1 MARDHEPYAK
11 ALAALRE
18 RIASGVLNGGDPV
31 VVMLEA
37 EALDLSPTP
46 LREALARLEGE
57 GLVRR
62 VHRGGYRVAHLG
74 AGEIAE
80 HYRFQAGLV
89 STALAS
95 GPVRVQGPERRPS
108 TASEASDALAGL
120 LGDVVRGTGDRALLA
135 AWLAS
140 TGRLERVRRREAAR
154 LDGLVEEH
162 RRVSAALA
170 AGTGQARTAAAGAYD
185 RRVEAAGRLS
195 DPAASMG

>member
-1 MARDHEPYAK
+1 MMMARDHEPYAK

-80 HYRFQAGLV
+80 HYRFQARLV
-89 STALAS
+89 ATSLALAPP
-95 GPVRVQGPERRPS
+95 PVSARSPTTPAE
-108 TASEASDALAGL
+108 ASEALAGL

-170 AGTGQARTAAAGAYD
+170 AGTGQARTAVAGAYD
-185 RRVEAAGRLS
+185 RRIEAAGRLS
-195 DPAASMG
+195 DSAASTG